1 MLLNEVDAI
10 RNEVNSGHWDRI
22 RQLGDKLVLVH
33 VFLQFIKGVAKPI
46 ISNEELIALGDV
58 SVSSVIDHAH
68 RGFLTIFADFIGT
81 LVFYRKN
88 IFRIK
93 DLLESAS

>member
-68 RGFLTIFADFIGT
+68 MGFLTIFADFIGT